1 MSDDFTRG
9 DSPSDLERD
18 AERVRAQIAD
28 TAEHLKDKMSP
39 GQLMDE
45 VVNYF
50 KDGDASQFLSNFKT
64 QVRDNPMALAMVGS
78 GLAWLM
84 MGSGTARQSHSSMTV
99 HKPLQPPTSLRS
111 GGSQGSS
118 TTSGG
123 SQGGGIG
130 STLSGGVGAA
140 RDKASSM
147 ASSAGHA
154 ASSAK
159 DHLTA
164 TAHDVRD
171 AASDYMT
178 SASQAGADVGS
189 RVKNT
194 FLDALEREP
203 LVLGALGVAVGAAI
217 GAMLPATRTEQEYLG
232 STARKVRDTAEAT
245 LAEGVDKAKHVAGDV
260 YSAARSE
267 ADRQGLM
274 PGDKSV
280 GEKVAEVAKAAGDE
294 IKSASRSAMSEENN
308 TPGQTAN
315 PTDPKKPTSI

>member
-1 MSDDFTRG
+1 MTDDFTRG

-78 GLAWLM
+78 GIAWLM
-84 MGSGTARQSHSSMTV
+84 MGSGPSSTGRPHTAV
-99 HKPLQPPTSLRS
+99 APAPTLRA
-111 GGSQGSS
+111 GGSAGLSS
-118 TTSGG
+118 TATPSSG
-123 SQGGGIG
+123 SGGIG
-130 STLSGGVGAA
+130 SALGEGVSSA
-140 RDKASSM
+140 RDKASSI
-147 ASSAGHA
+147 AASAGHA

-164 TAHDVRD
+164 SAHDVRD
-171 AASDYMT
+171 VASDYMS
-178 SASQAGADVGS
+178 SASQAGADAGA
-189 RVKNT
+189 RIKNT

-232 STARKVRDTAEAT
+232 STARKVRDTAETA
-245 LAEGVDKAKHVAGDV
+245 LAEGVDKAKHVASDV

-274 PGDKSV
+274 PGDKSI

-294 IKSASRSAMSEENN
+294 IKSASRSAMGDENKS
-308 TPGQTAN
+308 PGQTVN
-315 PTDPKKPTSI
+315 PADPKKPTSI